1 MHFAEFDI
9 VRCRYPLDHPAMRE
23 FVDNLDRIYALAES
37 SPGFIWRLNQGD
49 GDASSYLLY
58 DDPDIMCNM
67 SVWESAED
75 LRHFMFGTD
84 HKNIMPRG
92 REWFVPMEL
101 PKVACWW
108 IEEGSIPTL
117 QEGRLRL
124 EHLQVNGDSD
134 YAFGYRNSV
143 YNLKR

>member
-9 VRCRYPLDHPAMRE
+9 VRCRYPLDHPAMQE
-23 FVDNLDRIYALAES
+23 FVDNLDRVYALAES
-37 SPGFIWRLNQGD
+37 SPGFVWRLNEGD

-75 LRHFMFGTD
+75 LHYFMFGTD

-92 REWFVPMEL
+92 REWFVPMDQ

-117 QEGRLRL
+117 HEGRNRL
-124 EHLQVNGDSD
+124 EYLQQNGQSD
-134 YAFGYRNSV
+134 YAFGYQNRV
-143 YNLKR
+143 YNSKQ

>member
-9 VRCRYPLDHPAMRE
+9 VRCRYPLDHPSMQA
-23 FVDNLDRIYALAES
+23 FVDNLDRVYALAES
-37 SPGFIWRLNQGD
+37 SPGFVWRLNEGD
-49 GDASSYLLY
+49 SDASSYLLY

-84 HKNIMPRG
+84 HRLIMPRG
-92 REWFVPMEL
+92 RDWFVPL
-101 PKVACWW
+101 NQPKVACWW

-117 QEGRLRL
+117 QEGRKRL
-124 EHLQVNGDSD
+124 EHLQQSGNSE
-134 YAFGYRNSV
+134 YAFGYQNPV
-143 YNLKR
+143 YNAKC